1 MAGKKRTT
9 NFHASWPKPIFAQV
23 VKTHKNFKSN
33 FQGAMMYA
41 HYELTAIELKKEV
54 VKYLK
59 SLDPKNPLL
68 DRIKDIHENR
78 FGTVGKYMYILNHG
92 ADLPDEYMTGLMPA
106 FMKVID
112 EEEAKVAEAK
122 KEAEYLKKEKG
133 PDKQDL
139 PASKV
144 PVTVTIQDR
153 LREKA
158 REVAGEVEGWLDDFV
173 LDKKLPAKA
182 VEDFVN
188 LFKANELKAPHA
200 RHMYT
205 IFERRAAEIAE
216 AASGTNKDLNEGYS
230 NFTKPELKKLDLF
243 HKNLLK
249 ACAMMQEVAKVERAP
264 RKKKPVSQEKIV
276 SKLKYKKEDT
286 SLGIVSQNPVHIL
299 GAKEVWVYNTKTRK
313 LAQYKAFDERGLL
326 VKGASIENF
335 SSDSMEKT
343 VRKPAETLAEFKKA
357 SKVKLRTFLKELSTV
372 DVQAAGKLNEH
383 HVILRIDK

>member
-9 NFHASWPKPIFAQV
+9 NFHASWPKPTFTQV

-92 ADLPDEYMTGLMPA
+92 ADLPDEYMAGLMPA

-122 KEAEYLKKEKG
+122 KEAEYLEKEKG
-133 PDKQDL
+133 ANKQDL
-139 PASKV
+139 PPSKAL
-144 PVTVTIQDR
+144 VTVTIQDR

-173 LDKKLPAKA
+173 LDKKLPAKT

-200 RHMYT
+200 RHMQT

-216 AASGTNKDLNEGYS
+216 AAEGLNKDLSEGYS

-243 HKNLLK
+243 HKNLMK
-249 ACAMMQEVAKVERAP
+249 ACSMMQEVAKVERAP

-276 SKLKYKKEDT
+276 SKLKYKKEDN

-326 VKGASIENF
+326 VKGASLENF
-335 SSDSMEKT
+335 SSDSLEKT

-372 DVQAAGKLNEH
+372 DVPAGGKLNEH